1 MYVYYYRTSPIVIY
15 YNRTAHVCLSPV
27 TYVQTRR
34 RVYSY
39 SSESDTV
46 EGPRAPENRM
56 YDRPGWVYA
65 GILRG
70 YQDESGFKFL
80 SELVSVYLR
89 ASGLN
94 RDLNLKFSTGRT

>member
-1 MYVYYYRTSPIVIY
+1 MLVYLNARSIIGLFPFIMIAPRS
-15 YNRTAHVCLSPV
+15 NLGFLGLRSGFEP
-27 TYVQTRR
+27 
-34 RVYSY
+34 
-39 SSESDTV
+39 SDL
-46 EGPRAPENRM
+46 
-56 YDRPGWVYA
+56 DRPGRLPHQGLCEA
-65 GILRG
+65 RLGRG

>member
-1 MYVYYYRTSPIVIY
+1 MSF
-15 YNRTAHVCLSPV
+15 APV

-39 SSESDTV
+39 SSDTV

-80 SELVSVYLR
+80 FESVSI
-89 ASGLN
+89 
-94 RDLNLKFSTGRT
+94 